1 MLLTPSSLIL
11 EGYIFKSWQVI
22 QSPINNFKWC
32 SPYYCA
38 NVSPGIYPRV
48 NGIKSQGRQAQCP
61 CDQEYLG
68 VPNTQTQS
76 YNFPPFSPYCH
87 WQTEVLVGSW
97 WARTGGRKRAQWHTA
112 GTGWESLWLEPQWFK
127 TIHCKTK
134 SLSINR
140 NVRKWLGLLT
150 DKVR

>member
-76 YNFPPFSPYCH
+76 YNFPPF
-87 WQTEVLVGSW
+87 V
-97 WARTGGRKRAQWHTA
+97 TGKLKFWLAAGGLGLGRKRAQWHTA

-150 DKVR
+150 AKVR